1 MLIFFGDTS
10 TKIEV
15 IQKSCRDWQD
25 KVRIWLVQIWKPKHA
40 STREVRI
47 LMGYLPY
54 THDHYDK
61 HWQLDYITNIKL
73 EQARFRLL
81 LIVEDCRTE
90 MVRSLMNGQLR
101 KLEQFYCESDV
112 WGGL

>member
-1 MLIFFGDTS
+1 
-10 TKIEV
+10 
-15 IQKSCRDWQD
+15 
-25 KVRIWLVQIWKPKHA
+25 
-40 STREVRI
+40 
-47 LMGYLPY
+47 MGYLSY

-90 MVRSLMNGQLR
+90 MVRSLMNGQLG